1 MPGLDSQSSGLV
13 RARNNRARST
23 LCEWAPWAVG
33 AAQLVDSFFFTY
45 RSKPVMMI
53 PNCDQK
59 LNVAPVGRFFV
70 GMGSYFGSK
79 IYQGTLLVN
88 LAK

>member
-1 MPGLDSQSSGLV
+1 MPGLDSQCSGLV

-23 LCEWAPWAVG
+23 SSSKREGAR
-33 AAQLVDSFFFTY
+33 AAQLVDSCFFTY